1 MRIYTK
7 LKPENSDIPNDVPSY
22 STFPLR
28 FVAKLVAA
36 KIAML
41 LRR

>member
-1 MRIYTK
+1 VR
-7 LKPENSDIPNDVPSY
+7 SY
-22 STFPLR
+22 STFPFR

-41 LRR
+41 LHR